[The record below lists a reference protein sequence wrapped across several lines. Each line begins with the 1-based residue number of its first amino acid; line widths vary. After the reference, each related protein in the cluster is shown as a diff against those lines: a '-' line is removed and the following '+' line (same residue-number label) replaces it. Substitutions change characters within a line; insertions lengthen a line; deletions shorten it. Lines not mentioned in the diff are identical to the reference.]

1 MRILQKR
8 IDAFL
13 HPSNI
18 NKKHKKVYSH
28 RGQKGFTMA
37 NKYNAEGYYNPTEYE
52 ALTNIEKEERAAQIA
67 ANFRP
72 IVYICSP
79 YSGNVNHN
87 IEMARKY
94 SRFAVDKHYLPI
106 APHLLFTQFMN
117 DEIPEEREIAI
128 FMNFVL
134 MSKCA
139 EMWVFGDVI
148 SAGMQHEINRAKRKY
163 MKIRYFTEE
172 LEEKK

>member
-1 MRILQKR
+1 
-8 IDAFL
+8 
-13 HPSNI
+13 
-18 NKKHKKVYSH
+18 
-28 RGQKGFTMA
+28 MA
-37 NKYNAEGYYNPTEYE
+37 SLYNAEGYLSPTEHE
-52 ALTNIEKEERAAQIA
+52 ALTRIEKTEKAARKA
-67 ANFRP
+67 ADFRP

-79 YSGNVNHN
+79 YSGDTKKN
-87 IEMARKY
+87 IENARKY

-117 DEIPEEREIAI
+117 DEIPEERETAI

-148 SAGMQHEINRAKRKY
+148 SAGMQAEIKHAKYKH

-172 LEEKK
+172 MEEK

>member
-1 MRILQKR
+1 
-8 IDAFL
+8 
-13 HPSNI
+13 
-18 NKKHKKVYSH
+18 
-28 RGQKGFTMA
+28 MA
-37 NKYNAEGYYNPTEYE
+37 NKYNAEGYYSPTEYE
-52 ALTNIEKEERAAQIA
+52 AFTNIEKEEKA

-94 SRFAVDKHYLPI
+94 CRFAVDKHYLPI
-106 APHLLFTQFMN
+106 APHLLFTQFM
-117 DEIPEEREIAI
+117 DDTIPEERETAI

-134 MSKCA
+134 MSKCV

-148 SAGMQHEINRAKRKY
+148 SKGMQAEINRAKYKH

-172 LEEKK
+172 MEEK

>member
-1 MRILQKR
+1 
-8 IDAFL
+8 
-13 HPSNI
+13 
-18 NKKHKKVYSH
+18 
-28 RGQKGFTMA
+28 MA
-37 NKYNAEGYYNPTEYE
+37 SLYNAEGYLSPTEHE
-52 ALTNIEKEERAAQIA
+52 ALTRIEKAEKAARKA
-67 ANFRP
+67 ADFRP

-79 YSGNVNHN
+79 YSGDTKKN
-87 IEMARKY
+87 IENARKY

-117 DEIPEEREIAI
+117 DEIPEERETAI

-148 SAGMQHEINRAKRKY
+148 SAGMQAEIKHVKY
-163 MKIRYFTEE
+163 KHMKIRYFTEE
-172 LEEKK
+172 MEEK

>member
-1 MRILQKR
+1 
-8 IDAFL
+8 
-13 HPSNI
+13 
-18 NKKHKKVYSH
+18 
-28 RGQKGFTMA
+28 MA
-37 NKYNAEGYYNPTEYE
+37 NKYNAEGYYSPTEYE
-52 ALTNIEKEERAAQIA
+52 ALTNIEKEEKS

-106 APHLLFTQFMN
+106 APHLLFTQFM
-117 DEIPEEREIAI
+117 DDTIPEERETAI

-134 MSKCA
+134 MSKCV

-148 SAGMQHEINRAKRKY
+148 SKGMQSEINRAKRKN

-172 LEEKK
+172 LEEK

>member
-1 MRILQKR
+1 
-8 IDAFL
+8 
-13 HPSNI
+13 
-18 NKKHKKVYSH
+18 
-28 RGQKGFTMA
+28 MA
-37 NKYNAEGYYNPTEYE
+37 NKYNAEGYYSPTEYE
-52 ALTNIEKEERAAQIA
+52 ALTNIEKEEKA

-79 YSGNVNHN
+79 YCGNANRN
-87 IEMARKY
+87 IEMACKY

-106 APHLLFTQFMN
+106 APHLLFTQFM
-117 DEIPEEREIAI
+117 DDTIPEERETAI

-148 SAGMQHEINRAKRKY
+148 SAGMQSEINRAKHKN
-163 MKIRYFTEE
+163 MKIRYFTEK
-172 LEEKK
+172 LEEK

>member
-1 MRILQKR
+1 
-8 IDAFL
+8 
-13 HPSNI
+13 
-18 NKKHKKVYSH
+18 
-28 RGQKGFTMA
+28 MA
-37 NKYNAEGYYNPTEYE
+37 NKYNAEGYYSPTEYE
-52 ALTNIEKEERAAQIA
+52 ALTNIEKEEKA

-94 SRFAVDKHYLPI
+94 CRFAVDKHYLPI
-106 APHLLFTQFMN
+106 APHLLFTQFM
-117 DEIPEEREIAI
+117 DDTIPEERETAI

-134 MSKCA
+134 MSKCV

-148 SAGMQHEINRAKRKY
+148 SKGMQSEINRAKRKN

-172 LEEKK
+172 LEEK

>member
-1 MRILQKR
+1 
-8 IDAFL
+8 
-13 HPSNI
+13 
-18 NKKHKKVYSH
+18 
-28 RGQKGFTMA
+28 MA
-37 NKYNAEGYYNPTEYE
+37 NKYNAEGYYSPTEYE
-52 ALTNIEKEERAAQIA
+52 AFTNIEKEEKA

-79 YSGNVNHN
+79 YSGNVNRN

-94 SRFAVDKHYLPI
+94 CRFAVDKHYLPI
-106 APHLLFTQFMN
+106 APHLLFTQFM
-117 DEIPEEREIAI
+117 DDTIPEERETAI

-134 MSKCA
+134 MSKCV

-148 SAGMQHEINRAKRKY
+148 SKGMQSEINRAKRKN

-172 LEEKK
+172 LEEK

>member
-1 MRILQKR
+1 
-8 IDAFL
+8 
-13 HPSNI
+13 
-18 NKKHKKVYSH
+18 
-28 RGQKGFTMA
+28 MA
-37 NKYNAEGYYNPTEYE
+37 NKYNAEGYYSPTEYE
-52 ALTNIEKEERAAQIA
+52 AFTNIEKEEKA

-94 SRFAVDKHYLPI
+94 CRFAVDKHYLPI

-117 DEIPEEREIAI
+117 DEIPEERETAI

-148 SAGMQHEINRAKRKY
+148 SKGMQSEINRAKRKN
-163 MKIRYFTEE
+163 MMIRYFTEE
-172 LEEKK
+172 LEEK

>member
-1 MRILQKR
+1 
-8 IDAFL
+8 
-13 HPSNI
+13 
-18 NKKHKKVYSH
+18 
-28 RGQKGFTMA
+28 MA
-37 NKYNAEGYYNPTEYE
+37 NKYNAEGYYSPTEYE
-52 ALTNIEKEERAAQIA
+52 ALTNIEKEEKA

-106 APHLLFTQFMN
+106 APHLLFTQFM
-117 DEIPEEREIAI
+117 DDTIPEERETAI

-134 MSKCA
+134 MSKCV
-139 EMWVFGDVI
+139 EMWVFGNVI
-148 SAGMQHEINRAKRKY
+148 SAGMQSEINRAKRKN

-172 LEEKK
+172 LEEK

>member
-1 MRILQKR
+1 MASLYNSERY
-8 IDAFL
+8 
-13 HPSNI
+13 
-18 NKKHKKVYSH
+18 YS
-28 RGQKGFTMA
+28 
-37 NKYNAEGYYNPTEYE
+37 PTEYE
-52 ALTNIEKEERAAQIA
+52 ALTNIEKEEMAAKRA

-117 DEIPEEREIAI
+117 DEIPEERETAI

-139 EMWVFGDVI
+139 ELWVFGNVI
-148 SAGMQHEINRAKRKY
+148 SAGMQSEINRAKRKN

>member
-1 MRILQKR
+1 
-8 IDAFL
+8 
-13 HPSNI
+13 
-18 NKKHKKVYSH
+18 
-28 RGQKGFTMA
+28 MA
-37 NKYNAEGYYNPTEYE
+37 NKYNAEGYYSPTEYE
-52 ALTNIEKEERAAQIA
+52 ALTNIEKEEKA

-148 SAGMQHEINRAKRKY
+148 SAGMKTEINRAKRKY

>member
-1 MRILQKR
+1 
-8 IDAFL
+8 
-13 HPSNI
+13 
-18 NKKHKKVYSH
+18 
-28 RGQKGFTMA
+28 MA
-37 NKYNAEGYYNPTEYE
+37 NKYNAEGYYSPTEYE
-52 ALTNIEKEERAAQIA
+52 ALTIIEKEEKA

-79 YSGNVNHN
+79 YSGNVNRN

-94 SRFAVDKHYLPI
+94 CRFAVNKHYLPI

-117 DEIPEEREIAI
+117 DEISEERETAI

-139 EMWVFGDVI
+139 EIWVFGDVI
-148 SAGMQHEINRAKRKY
+148 SAGMKTEIDRAKRKY

-172 LEEKK
+172 LEEK

>member
-1 MRILQKR
+1 
-8 IDAFL
+8 
-13 HPSNI
+13 
-18 NKKHKKVYSH
+18 
-28 RGQKGFTMA
+28 MA
-37 NKYNAEGYYNPTEYE
+37 SLYNAEGYLSPTEHA
-52 ALTNIEKEERAAQIA
+52 ALTRIEKAEKAARKA
-67 ANFRP
+67 ADFRP

-79 YSGNVNHN
+79 YSGDTKKN
-87 IEMARKY
+87 IENARKY

-117 DEIPEEREIAI
+117 DEIPEERETAI

-148 SAGMQHEINRAKRKY
+148 SAGMQAEIKHAKYKH

-172 LEEKK
+172 MEEK